1 MRSLTLAHQLLW
13 YYSKDLPQ
21 RALKIWSEHGWKGLL
36 GRSID
41 ALQHQ
46 RPIEEFY
53 AEWIRRYDTLTE
65 RSRRDLRR
73 DMADWPSTPL
83 LSVIMSIRD
92 PDPRLLKAAAR
103 SISSQLYPHWELCI
117 S

>member
-1 MRSLTLAHQLLW
+1 MRSLTLAHRLLG
-13 YYSKDLPQ
+13 YCSKDLPQ

-41 ALQHQ
+41 AWQHQ

-65 RSRRDLRR
+65 RSRSDLRR
-73 DMADWPSTPL
+73 FMADWTSRPL
-83 LSVIMSIRD
+83 LSVIMSIRS

-103 SISSQLYPHWELCI
+103 SISRQLYPHWEL
-117 S
+117 